1 MELQHELIIP
11 DEGLPLKLFLF
22 EGYNGNYVREKHWHT
37 SIEIFSVMEGQLT
50 FFLNEEEYLLTA
62 GKFLI
67 INSNEIHSIHAREK
81 NRTAVLQIPL
91 KQFEEYF
98 TAQRFIRFSRPESVD
113 TPERKEK
120 NRETAALM
128 QEIFHVYEEGR
139 KGNPLSGTAGAPQR
153 ETAAAGY
160 EFKIKALF
168 YEIMYLLVTEYRET
182 EVQERELRHNRKLA
196 VLSRITTY
204 MRDHYQEDLKLT
216 QVAAAFGYSPE
227 YLSRMFRKYIKVNF
241 KTYLQDIRMAYAY
254 RELMHTDKTVS
265 QIAMEQGFCTS
276 RAFSGEFRKRYG
288 ILPSEI
294 RRGAKKSDENKK

>member
-1 MELQHELIIP
+1 MEFQHELIIP
-11 DEGLPLKLFLF
+11 NEGLPFKLFLF

-37 SIEIFSVMEGQLT
+37 SIEIFAVMEGNLT
-50 FFLNEEEYLLTA
+50 FFLNEEEYPLTA

-67 INSNEIHSIHAREK
+67 INSNEIHSIRAIDK

-98 TAQRFIRFSRPESVD
+98 TAQRFIRFSRPDPAGSE
-113 TPERKEK
+113 ERSCK
-120 NRETAALM
+120 NREMAGLM
-128 QEIFHVYEEGR
+128 QEVFQTYE
-139 KGNPLSGTAGAPQR
+139 QR
-153 ETAAAGY
+153 IEGY
-160 EFKIKALF
+160 EFKTRALF

-182 EVQERELRHNRKLA
+182 QVQERELRHSRRLD

-204 MRDHYQEDLKLT
+204 MRDHYQEDLKLS

-241 KTYLQDIRMAYAY
+241 KTYLQDVRMAYAY

-265 QIAMEQGFCTS
+265 QIALDHGFCGS
-276 RAFSGEFRKRYG
+276 RGFSHEFKKRYG
-288 ILPSEI
+288 CLPSEM
-294 RRGAKKSDENKK
+294 RRQGDAGGQNRKCQKSAMD

>member
-1 MELQHELIIP
+1 MEFQHELIIP
-11 DEGLPLKLFLF
+11 DEGFPFKLFLF
-22 EGYNGNYVREKHWHT
+22 EGYNGNYVREKHWHA
-37 SIEIFSVMEGQLT
+37 SIEIFAVMEGQLT

-67 INSNEIHSIHAREK
+67 INSNEIHSIHAPEK

-91 KQFEEYF
+91 KLFEEYF
-98 TAQRFIRFSRPESVD
+98 TAQRFIRFSRPETPD
-113 TPERKEK
+113 TGERKEK
-120 NRETAALM
+120 NRKTAFFM
-128 QEIFHVYEEGR
+128 GEIFRVYETGKQEKSR
-139 KGNPLSGTAGAPQR
+139 PV
-153 ETAAAGY
+153 GY
-160 EFKIKALF
+160 EFKIRALF

-182 EVQERELRHNRKLA
+182 EVQERELRYNKKLA

-204 MRDHYQEDLKLT
+204 MREHYQEDLKLS

-241 KTYLQDIRMAYAY
+241 KTYLQDIRMTYAY
-254 RELMHTDKTVS
+254 RELMHTDKTIS

-288 ILPSEI
+288 TLPSEL
-294 RRGAKKSDENKK
+294 RRKGNK